1 MRHPAGS
8 LLFSREFY
16 LSSGAVRPACTLRP
30 TGVGHD
36 RAPFYHALHGAA
48 GAGHC
53 PAAGR
58 PRLAKPKAINARA
71 DCLARAPIRRRSPGQ
86 CARATCDLPTPPAD
100 ALTKAENAVANAP
113 RQADLRAALGMAYL
127 REGRFQSAT
136 AALGDAVTLGDTQPR
151 TQLSLALAQPATG
164 RPARRWPRWMPTAPR
179 FRRRSGPGAGAGGRS
194 GARRCHSGRCA
205 ARRRSSP
212 KLRANLAYAYAL
224 DGRWTEARNLAA
236 LDMPADKVD
245 ERMTEWAATAQ
256 PDAAPRRVA
265 AMLNVAIKADGGMPT
280 ALALKDGPSGAQ
292 AAQLASAAQVA
303 APLPAGPV
311 LGAAPVAELPPVA
324 ANTAPAAAPVAPPA
338 AEPAALPAPDP
349 LPPPLPPTARPRP
362 SPRTRKAPPRCPHPR
377 PRAALPCCCR
387 TGRRAGEA
395 GAAHAQGASCAH
407 QGRRCCQ
414 RSRKARRSRA
424 RRTGGRAWQRFA
436 CGAAWRLPQR
446 KNARAARAKALHRDK
461 SLSSADVTI
470 AKAVVEGKTFWRV
483 SLGGLDAAAAT
494 GKCEAIRKNGGT
506 CFARN
511 DSGASAKL
519 AEKPMMKKSRK
530 TLALADKLRADRG
543 GISGL

>member
-1 MRHPAGS
+1 MRWM
-8 LLFSREFY
+8 
-16 LSSGAVRPACTLRP
+16 
-30 TGVGHD
+30 
-36 RAPFYHALHGAA
+36 AA
-48 GAGHC
+48 G
-53 PAAGR
+53 
-58 PRLAKPKAINARA
+58 PR
-71 DCLARAPIRRRSPGQ
+71 
-86 CARATCDLPTPPAD
+86 
-100 ALTKAENAVANAP
+100 
-113 RQADLRAALGMAYL
+113 
-127 REGRFQSAT
+127 
-136 AALGDAVTLGDTQPR
+136 
-151 TQLSLALAQPATG
+151 
-164 RPARRWPRWMPTAPR
+164 
-179 FRRRSGPGAGAGGRS
+179 
-194 GARRCHSGRCA
+194 
-205 ARRRSSP
+205 
-212 KLRANLAYAYAL
+212 
-224 DGRWTEARNLAA
+224 RNLAA

-407 QGRRCCQ
+407 QGRRAASEAEKPAEAAPAAPVAAHGSGSHVVQ
-414 RSRKARRSRA
+414 L
-424 RRTGGRAWQRFA
+424 
-436 CGAAWRLPQR
+436 GAFLSE

-461 SLSSADVTI
+461 SLASADVTI
-470 AKAVVEGKTFWRV
+470 AKAVEGKTFCAYRWA
-483 SLGGLDAAAAT
+483 GLMQQRPPANARRSARAAAPALPAT
-494 GKCEAIRKNGGT
+494 TA
-506 CFARN
+506 ARAQ
-511 DSGASAKL
+511 SW
-519 AEKPMMKKSRK
+519 PKSR
-530 TLALADKLRADRG
+530 
-543 GISGL
+543 